1 MAQADFVPDS
11 SAGDPPP
18 PAKSPPVGV
27 ILLALT
33 VLVAFVAIQG
43 RMLWREWDSLSRDIS
58 GVRRTVVVGYP
69 NIHPNPTYA
78 RRPKDWFHHEGESTL
93 LWSGWYGGEHH
104 WFRVDRGALIQTSL
118 SHPIGR
124 DVIQAIDYPLV
135 ETSGGPI
142 WARIPAES
150 LVVGFQV
157 AGIESAYPIPVLE
170 KVCVINDQ
178 IRDRP
183 VLLTFNPLG
192 QRSQSV
198 HLYEPIVDG
207 QRVTLGMSGYFQDRR
222 PLLYDRGTES
232 IWRETSAGV
241 IESIAG
247 RYRGS
252 RLRSIEIQ
260 APVAWSDWRRQ
271 HPKSRLLVGADRSKS
286 MPEN

>member
-1 MAQADFVPDS
+1 MAQADFVPAS

-18 PAKSPPVGV
+18 RVKSPPLGV
-27 ILLALT
+27 ILLALI
-33 VLVAFVAIQG
+33 VLVAFVVIQG
-43 RMLWREWDSLSRDIS
+43 RTLWSEWGRLNRDMTT
-58 GVRRTVVVGYP
+58 VRQTVVVGYQ
-69 NIHPNPTYA
+69 NIHPNPTHA
-78 RRPKDWFHHEGESTL
+78 RRPEDWFHDDGEFTL

-104 WFRVDRGALIQTSL
+104 WFRVDRGALAETSL

-135 ETSGGPI
+135 EKSGGPI

-150 LVVGFQV
+150 LVVGFRV
-157 AGIESAYPIPVLE
+157 AGVESVYPIPVLE
-170 KVCVINDQ
+170 KVCVINDR
-178 IRDRP
+178 IGDRP
-183 VLLTFNPLG
+183 ILLTFNPLG
-192 QRSQSV
+192 KQSQTV
-198 HLYEPIVDG
+198 HLYDPIVDG

-247 RYRGS
+247 PHKGS
-252 RLRSIEIQ
+252 RLRSIENQ
-260 APVAWSDWRRQ
+260 APVSWSDWRWQ

-286 MPEN
+286 IPEN